1 MTINDYPMPQAPS
14 ALLPVRIGA
23 IGAALACGLMVSACA
38 HPDDLRVGMTR
49 AELDAQFGKPSA
61 ERHDVTADGSD
72 DVRIYTSAPL
82 GQRAS
87 AAHIGPDGR
96 VTAVEPLL
104 NIPHFATIRVDRWTM
119 NDVLAHFGKPSEI
132 SATREYPTVWGYRY
146 REAETWN
153 SMFSVMFDAA
163 GVVRLTQNGP
173 DEMYDPTNGREH

>member
-1 MTINDYPMPQAPS
+1 MSRAPFRIAGS
-14 ALLPVRIGA
+14 VAALLIVA
-23 IGAALACGLMVSACA
+23 ACA
-38 HPDDLRVGMTR
+38 HPDELRVGMTR

-61 ERHDVTADGSD
+61 ERHDVTDRGSD

-104 NIPHFATIRVDRWTM
+104 NTGHFATIRVGQWTRD
-119 NDVLAHFGKPSEI
+119 DVFAHFGKPAEI
-132 SATREYPTVWGYRY
+132 SATREYPSVWGYRY
-146 REAETWN
+146 REAEAWN

-173 DEMYDPTNGREH
+173 DEMYDPKNGRDH